1 MASTPT
7 KTPNSLLA
15 GANKSW
21 SRSLDDFPASAG
33 WALRYH
39 LVMAGHQITID
50 STPDDDI
57 HKVTL
62 VAADTASWNPGR
74 YQYQAWVSLGADAH
88 MVEAGAIEIKA
99 NFASQTTGY
108 DGRTHAEKVLDALE
122 AMIEGKASLDQQSY
136 SVGGRSITRL
146 TPAELVD
153 WRKEYQRE
161 VNIQR
166 RKMGPR
172 KISRSIKVGF

>member
-1 MASTPT
+1 
-7 KTPNSLLA
+7 
-15 GANKSW
+15 
-21 SRSLDDFPASAG
+21 
-33 WALRYH
+33 
-39 LVMAGHQITID
+39 
-50 STPDDDI
+50 
-57 HKVTL
+57 
-62 VAADTASWNPGR
+62 
-74 YQYQAWVSLGADAH
+74 
-88 MVEAGAIEIKA
+88 
-99 NFASQTTGY
+99 
-108 DGRTHAEKVLDALE
+108 
-122 AMIEGKASLDQQSY
+122 MIEGKASLDQQSY